1 MLVCLAGTMPPTER
15 FEARPLPAVAW
26 ASHRPSSSLCTHG
39 GAEQLSWPARY
50 DAGDNRRMRF
60 KPCVGAKQRQA
71 ASVRLI
77 PVTPRA
83 ETLKL
88 PSAQASCA
96 SCELLGDPSEV
107 SKAQPREGLWKQVD
121 EKVKAE
127 AGRTEGFKVT

>member
-1 MLVCLAGTMPPTER
+1 
-15 FEARPLPAVAW
+15 
-26 ASHRPSSSLCTHG
+26 
-39 GAEQLSWPARY
+39 
-50 DAGDNRRMRF
+50 MRF

-127 AGRTEGFKVT
+127 AGRTEGFQVT